1 MDEKTMNRFYELYLD
16 MLQDMRVDA
25 KTEERYY
32 VLIDSIFNNLR
43 FNYSDTELTLKSDE
57 CLINILK
64 TLEPERY
71 KMLYDGLIK
80 NKENEEEE

>member
-1 MDEKTMNRFYELYLD
+1 MDEKTMNKFYELYMD
-16 MLQDMRVDA
+16 MLQDMRADA

-43 FNYSDTELTLKSDE
+43 LNYSDTELTIKSDE
-57 CLINILK
+57 CLMNILK

-71 KMLYDGLIK
+71 KRLYDGLIRI
-80 NKENEEEE
+80 KENEEEE